1 MWLVKLI
8 QSKLLRAM
16 GHVAASVERSS
27 LITETIVS
35 KDILC
40 VFNSLYEKNKKQKNK
55 GKFVTVAHLS

>member
-1 MWLVKLI
+1 
-8 QSKLLRAM
+8 M
-16 GHVAASVERSS
+16 GYVAPSVERSS

-40 VFNSLYEKNKKQKNK
+40 VFNSLYDKNKKQKNK